1 MQFDDRYRKQTLV
14 PQFGP
19 EGQANLSATTIA
31 IVGCGALGS
40 AQAMLL
46 ARAGAGHLILI
57 DRDVVETGNLHR
69 QMLYSEA

>member
-19 EGQANLSATTIA
+19 EGQPTSPLQHHYRRMRRPWLT
-31 IVGCGALGS
+31 
-40 AQAMLL
+40 QAMLGQS
-46 ARAGAGHLILI
+46 GAGHLILI

-69 QMLYSEA
+69 QML